1 MGEKN
6 IIVSGASS
14 GIGRAISSRLL
25 QHGYR
30 VIGLARDFSKFPCDE
45 PCFTPVC
52 MDLSELDELPAR
64 LDTLVKNNT
73 AIDGLICCAGSGR
86 FGSLEEFSP
95 AQIRKLLDLNLTS
108 QLYLVR
114 ALLPGMKQRASGN
127 IIFMGSEA
135 ALAGGKRG
143 AVYSAA
149 KFGLRGLAQALRQ
162 ECAASGLR
170 VSIIN
175 PGMVQTEFFNEL
187 DFRPGEAPDNYILPD
202 DVAQAVQ
209 MILEARQGTVFDE
222 INLSPQKKVIRFP
235 KPGGTDKPSR

>member
-1 MGEKN
+1 MEH

-14 GIGRAISSRLL
+14 GIGRAISTRLL
-25 QHGYR
+25 EQGYR
-30 VIGLARDFSKFPCDE
+30 VTGLARDFSKFPCDDSR
-45 PCFTPVC
+45 FTPVC
-52 MDLSELDELPAR
+52 MDLADLDELPAK
-64 LDTLVKNNT
+64 LDALIKKDA

-114 ALLPGMKQRASGN
+114 ALLPGMKQRGTGN
-127 IIFMGSEA
+127 IVFMGSEA

-175 PGMVQTEFFNEL
+175 PGMVQTAFFNEL
-187 DFRPGEAPDNYILPD
+187 DFRPGEAPDNYILPE
-202 DVAQAVQ
+202 DVAAAVQ
-209 MILEARQGTVFDE
+209 LILEAREGTVFDE
-222 INLSPQKKVIRFP
+222 INLSPQKKVIRFS
-235 KPGGTDKPSR
+235 KPGED

>member
-1 MGEKN
+1 MTEKN

-14 GIGRAISSRLL
+14 GIGRAISTRLL
-25 QHGYR
+25 QQGYR
-30 VIGLARDFSKFPCDE
+30 VTGVARDFSKFPCDDQR
-45 PCFTPVC
+45 FTPVC
-52 MDLSELDELPAR
+52 MDLSNLDELPAR
-64 LDTLVKNNT
+64 LDALVKKDT
-73 AIDGLICCAGSGR
+73 FIDGLICCAGSGR
-86 FGSLEEFSP
+86 FGSLEEFSAP
-95 AQIRKLLDLNLTS
+95 QIRQLLDLNLTS

-114 ALLPGMKQRASGN
+114 ALLPGMKQRGSGN
-127 IIFMGSEA
+127 IVFMGSEA

-202 DVAQAVQ
+202 DVALAVQ

-222 INLSPQKKVIRFP
+222 INLSPQKKIIRFP
-235 KPGGTDKPSR
+235 KPGGN

>member
-1 MGEKN
+1 MADKN

-14 GIGRAISSRLL
+14 GIGRAISTRLL
-25 QHGYR
+25 QQGYR
-30 VIGLARDFSKFPCDE
+30 VTGVARDFSKFPCDDQR
-45 PCFTPVC
+45 FTPVC
-52 MDLSELDELPAR
+52 MDLSDLDELPVR
-64 LDTLVKNNT
+64 LDALIKKDSV
-73 AIDGLICCAGSGR
+73 IDGLICCAGSGR

-95 AQIRKLLDLNLTS
+95 PQIRKLLDLNLTS

-114 ALLPGMKQRASGN
+114 AVLPGMKQRGSGN
-127 IIFMGSEA
+127 IVFMGSEA

-187 DFRPGEAPDNYILPD
+187 DFRPGESSDNYILPD
-202 DVAQAVQ
+202 DVALAVQ

-235 KPGGTDKPSR
+235 KPGGN